1 MEPAEGR
8 SSETGCGGNGG
19 RRRKGG
25 EALAQLPIELRVS
38 TPGGAQGWV
47 GWGPGS
53 LSWWGAASPQQGL
66 GMVGL
71 YGFLQL
77 KPVCDFMNL

>member
-38 TPGGAQGWV
+38 TPAGAHGWV
-47 GWGPGS
+47 GWGPGQPE
-53 LSWWGAASPQQGL
+53 L
-66 GMVGL
+66 VGGSQPTAGVGDGWAL
-71 YGFLQL
+71 WLLTTQTS
-77 KPVCDFMNL
+77 V